1 LNEEIKGM
9 LTAHLFC
16 SLEFAI
22 VDCSKL
28 LSSPGV
34 EDKVFDS
41 SKSGKL
47 PNDKSD
53 I

>member
-1 LNEEIKGM
+1 M

-16 SLEFAI
+16 SFELVI

-28 LSSPGV
+28 LSSPGI
-34 EDKVFDS
+34 DDSVFDS

-53 I
+53 S